1 MKQTFETV
9 KVRGLCSFFGWA
21 VRMVQAAQ
29 EKGKAARHDARVVL
43 ALLAALDTGLS
54 YGYMAACRANMHAC
68 A

>member
-1 MKQTFETV
+1 
-9 KVRGLCSFFGWA
+9 
-21 VRMVQAAQ
+21 MVQAAQ